1 MALVNQEKCFKLS
14 EKVRGFGIMTSC
26 QLSSE
31 GLKIVEEARTSRN
44 WNKNQPEWYD
54 KAGVAEPTLKRFLS
68 GKSVRCYNFEALCE
82 AVGVN
87 WEDVVLSRPPLEPPK
102 SNGDWSLNDYL
113 TYGEKSLFIGEQIP
127 AKKKGI
133 EALKNED
140 YDRAV
145 DSLISARSRNKQ
157 DPETLIFKN
166 NALLSRDNAKAYNVA
181 VVAPIKSQPNL
192 SIYLMRGVAQAQDE
206 INSNP
211 NSLVKI
217 RVLLVDDTNDIQ
229 RAKELAAKLT
239 RDNQILITIGYT
251 ASEILYGVK
260 DIYRRSGLV
269 SISYGSRST
278 YLTQKNRADIN
289 HSFFRTVPTTELTAE
304 RLAEYLQSQRKGQR
318 VAVFYNP
325 DNAYSQAY
333 LAQFHA
339 KIEQNEGEILIN
351 NFSNLCDAYFDV
363 FKAMQEVNNQEATAI
378 ALLPDGIECGPLS
391 YQNALEIIKH
401 AENFTIVAGTG
412 IFSTYETLKAVVSHA
427 ENRLV
432 VAAPWHRLSSQ
443 NQEFIQTA
451 EELWGEKVLSV
462 DGVNG
467 FTAMCYDAT
476 RVVITALEKIL
487 EKKLPPSRAEIQ
499 RQLVNSD
506 FQAFGASGI
515 IRFDGSD
522 RKEKIQ
528 VLLKIVPSNCNQYGY
543 SFVPVDYP
551 LDNDG
556 TLVNCPAKSPCKHCA
571 QEDNV

>member
-1 MALVNQEKCFKLS
+1 MN
-14 EKVRGFGIMTSC
+14 SC

-31 GLKIVEEARTSRN
+31 GLQIVEQARISKK
-44 WNKNQPEWYD
+44 WNKTQPEWYEL
-54 KAGVAEPTLKRFLS
+54 AQVSEPTLKRFLI
-68 GKSVRCYNFEALCE
+68 GKSVRCYNFAALCE

-87 WEDVVLSRPPLEPPK
+87 WEDVVLSPPPPEPPK

-133 EALKNED
+133 EALKNEN
-140 YDRAV
+140 YDWAV
-145 DSLISARSRNKQ
+145 DSLKSAISINKQ
-157 DPETLIFKN
+157 DPETWIFKN

-192 SIYLMRGVAQAQDE
+192 SIYILRGVAQAQEE

-217 RVLLVDDTNDIQ
+217 RVLLVDETNDIQ

-239 RDNQILITIGYT
+239 RENKILITIGYT
-251 ASEILYGVK
+251 ASQILYGVK
-260 DIYRRSGLV
+260 DIYSKSGLV

-278 YLTQKNRADIN
+278 YLTQKNRAGIN

-304 RLAEYLQSQRKGQR
+304 RLAEYLQTQGKCQR

-333 LAQFHA
+333 LAQFKA
-339 KIEQNEGEILIN
+339 KVEQNEGEILIN
-351 NFSNLCDAYFDV
+351 NLSNLCDAYFDV
-363 FKAMQEVNNQEATAI
+363 FKATKEVNNQEATAI
-378 ALLPDGIECGPLS
+378 ALLPDGIECGSLS

-412 IFSTYETLKAVVSHA
+412 IFSTYETLKAVGTHA

-443 NQEFIQTA
+443 NQEFIQKA
-451 EELWGEKVLSV
+451 KKLWGDKVLSV
-462 DGVNG
+462 DGING

-487 EKKLPPSRAEIQ
+487 TNNLEPSRAEIQ
-499 RQLVNSD
+499 KQLVNRNFKAS
-506 FQAFGASGI
+506 GASGTI
-515 IRFDGSD
+515 SFDGSD
-522 RKEKIQ
+522 RQEKIQ
-528 VLLKIVPSNCNQYGY
+528 ELLKVVPSKCNQYGY

-551 LDNDG
+551 LPE
-556 TLVNCPAKSPCKHCA
+556 CH
-571 QEDNV
+571 